1 MIVVVLVKE
10 EFIFE
15 KKRKMLLLRGLELPF
30 LKTIKKKI
38 WMHSDLLS
46 IPQSEN
52 KNVTTLQWDQ

>member
-30 LKTIKKKI
+30 LKTIKKK
-38 WMHSDLLS
+38 
-46 IPQSEN
+46 SECIQTFRASPGQRI
-52 KNVTTLQWDQ
+52 KMSQR